1 MRDFSL
7 LQAGG
12 RREEAVSLYFLSF
25 YARLKERMEPTPSPQ
40 SGPVTLQI
48 TLQGKVCHVQEDNLI
63 WIFQEMGLIRFS
75 NKFCWNGECKNCV
88 VTFKIGPGG
97 EEITERAC
105 RTPAQ
110 DGMIVTEMPTQ
121 FYKKT

>member
-1 MRDFSL
+1 M
-7 LQAGG
+7 
-12 RREEAVSLYFLSF
+12 SLYIHLFC
-25 YARLKERMEPTPSPQ
+25 ARLDGRMEQTSSPQ
-40 SGPVTLQI
+40 SGPSALQI

-97 EEITERAC
+97 EGITERAC

-110 DGMIVTEMPTQ
+110 EGMIITDMPGQ
-121 FYKKT
+121 FYKAL